1 MITSTS
7 NPRIKEARKLQQKR
21 HRDAT
26 RRLLLEGVRLID
38 DAFQSGVRPDLLFFA
53 PDLVRGNRSA
63 AQLLRRLESATVE
76 CIPCA
81 PHVVATLAEAM
92 TPQGL
97 VAVAPWP
104 ALALP
109 SIPTLTLLLDQVR
122 EPGNA
127 GALVR
132 AAEAAGVEQVIF
144 GPGTVDP
151 FNDKV
156 LRAAMGA
163 HFRLPLV
170 ACADW
175 ECVVRRLPPGQPLY
189 LADGHATLHY
199 DQVDWR
205 QPSVLAVGS
214 EASGATAA
222 VRALA
227 TPVAIPMCGRTES
240 LNAAIAGAVI
250 LFEAARQRR
259 GIDSRKASG

>member
-7 NPRIKEARKLQQKR
+7 NPRIKEARKLHQKR
-21 HRDAT
+21 QRDAV

-38 DAFQSGVRPDLLFFA
+38 DAFQSGVYPAPLFFA
-53 PDLVRGNRSA
+53 PDLVAGNRAAEQLLSRLQA
-63 AQLLRRLESATVE
+63 AQVE
-76 CIPCA
+76 CIPCTPQVIA
-81 PHVVATLAEAM
+81 LLAETV

-97 VAVAPWP
+97 VAVVSWP
-104 ALALP
+104 TLSLP
-109 SIPTLTLLLDQVR
+109 PNPTLTLLLDGVR

-127 GALVR
+127 GTLLR
-132 AAEAAGVEQVIF
+132 TAEAAGVEQVIF

-163 HFRLPLV
+163 HFRLPLI
-170 ACADW
+170 ACTDW
-175 ECVVRRLPPGQPLY
+175 DSAIQLLPDHPIY
-189 LADGHATLHY
+189 LADARATLDY

-205 QPSVLAVGS
+205 RPAILVVGG
-214 EASGATAA
+214 EAAGASLPERVWT
-222 VRALA
+222 

-259 GIDSRKASG
+259 SIDRGSGSG